1 MKKTSTKINGGLFV
15 LDFPPTAERYDRIFL
30 FFFKAA
36 KVCISLF
43 GTLLFSVVIS
53 RKWHCQAMH
62 VSCFTPLRGRAVAVP
77 GAGAEPGSPPWHRD
91 PQRLWAWPW
100 GCCAW
105 QGAGAASQLGR
116 PRAFRG
122 MSR

>member
-15 LDFPPTAERYDRIFL
+15 LDFPPTAERYDHIFL

-62 VSCFTPLRGRAVAVP
+62 VSCFTPLWGRAVAVP
-77 GAGAEPGSPPWHRD
+77 GAGAEPGSPLAPGPPAPLGLAPGVLCLARC
-91 PQRLWAWPW
+91 W
-100 GCCAW
+100 GCLP
-105 QGAGAASQLGR
+105 AGQALGI
-116 PRAFRG
+116 
-122 MSR
+122 

>member
-62 VSCFTPLRGRAVAVP
+62 VSCFTPLWGRAVAVL
-77 GAGAEPGSPPWHRD
+77 GAGAEPGSPRHRD
-91 PQRLWAWPW
+91 PQRLWAPLGVLCLARRW
-100 GCCAW
+100 GCLP
-105 QGAGAASQLGR
+105 AGQAPGI
-116 PRAFRG
+116 
-122 MSR
+122 